1 MYKVETFINGEL
13 STIKL
18 LNAEKAIQ
26 SVRETLEDENLTV
39 FNSCVNG
46 KDYAEAEALLVSN
59 GLTYTYIYH
68 KLPNNDLICLME
80 RF

>member
-26 SVRETLEDENLTV
+26 SVRETLGDPNLTV
-39 FNSCVNG
+39 FNSG
-46 KDYAEAEALLVSN
+46 IFEEHAEAEAILVCH
-59 GLTYTYIYH
+59 GWTYTYIYH
-68 KLPNNDLICLME
+68 KLPKNNLICLLE
-80 RF
+80 GF